1 MTEVKKYNKNEF
13 KELLALFQKG
23 LDSGEYTERISYEV
37 WRRINK
43 AEIVRVRYD
52 TLPEIGISYDYGL
65 HIDNR
70 YITSIYDNGFGSFFY
85 NHEIKERKEV
95 TNKEVLNAMSAC
107 AASAS
112 AASAAIDA
120 TKVSAF
126 EAKANCMSAYDAAYN
141 FDLTFTCDE
150 YNNCHY
156 SDLDTSKAVGNYG
169 STDLEIAGPNHTNT
183 IELNIPS
190 LDHLI
195 CHKID
200 GTWDSAASKN
210 EVEYRFRKLELE
222 LQKKV
227 DKAELEKGKEE
238 ETMKNFNF
246 DFGSCA
252 GNENIRMSM
261 YGIAVKNNSGVWVSY
276 NSQAQEIVDV
286 DILNFE
292 GSKYLYKMP
301 MAIKDVAI
309 GDVIIHNRVP
319 MFVVGVSEDH
329 KNLTVVDVR
338 AGENKTIIPTTNMFG
353 FNFCTKVVSLFNM
366 GTPTA
371 DQPFGNMLPLLL
383 MSDGKGTDI
392 DPMMLMFMMNQGG
405 FDMTS
410 NPMMMY
416 LMMKDGKDFDP
427 MLMFMMMNQNQSQ
440 NHSCHCGKHHEEVKS
455 V

>member
-1 MTEVKKYNKNEF
+1 MSDKKYYNKKEF
-13 KELLALFQKG
+13 KELLFLFQKE
-23 LDSGEYTERISYEV
+23 LDSGKYTEKIPYET
-37 WRRINK
+37 WRKLKRAENIQ
-43 AEIVRVRYD
+43 AEIIRVTYD
-52 TLPEIGISYDYGL
+52 TPPNIWIFYDGSYMNGIYA
-65 HIDNR
+65 
-70 YITSIYDNGFGSFFY
+70 TSIDDNGFGSFFY

-95 TNKEVLNAMSAC
+95 TNKEAISKIDSCYTGVTVKNGVSGYWDEIAKATVDEDYYADLLAKESAV
-107 AASAS
+107 AG
-112 AASAAIDA
+112 
-120 TKVSAF
+120 KVSAD
-126 EAKANCMSAYDAAYN
+126 EDYYYHIDLADMSVKECSNDIATAKKALSNQTVTISADINSSYLEDA
-141 FDLTFTCDE
+141 L
-150 YNNCHY
+150 
-156 SDLDTSKAVGNYG
+156 SRLD
-169 STDLEIAGPNHTNT
+169 
-183 IELNIPS
+183 
-190 LDHLI
+190 
-195 CHKID
+195 
-200 GTWDSAASKN
+200 
-210 EVEYRFRKLELE
+210 KLEAE

-227 DKAELEKGKEE
+227 NKEELEKGKEE
-238 ETMKNFNF
+238 KTMKNFNF

-276 NSQAQEIVDV
+276 NSQAKEIVDV

-301 MAIKDVAI
+301 VAIKDVAI

-338 AGENKTIIPTTNMFG
+338 AGENKTIIPTVNMFG

-383 MSDGKGTDI
+383 MSEGKGADI
-392 DPMMLMFMMNQGG
+392 DPMMLMFIMNQGG
-405 FDMTS
+405 IDMTS

-416 LMMKDGKDFDP
+416 LMMKDDKDFDP
-427 MLMFMMMNQNQSQ
+427 MMMFMMMNQN
-440 NHSCHCGKHHEEVKS
+440 NHSCHCDKHHEKVES

>member
-13 KELLALFQKG
+13 KKLLALFQKR
-23 LDSGEYTERISYEV
+23 LDSGEYTEKIPYEV

-43 AEIVRVRYD
+43 AENVRVRYD
-52 TLPEIGISYDYGL
+52 TLPEIVISYDYGL

-70 YITSIYDNGFGSFFY
+70 YITDIYDNGFGSFFY
-85 NHEIKERKEV
+85 NHEIKERKEM
-95 TNKEVLNAMSAC
+95 TNKEVLNAMSVC

-120 TKVSAF
+120 TKVSGL
-126 EAKANCMSAYDAAYN
+126 EIKADYMSGSNVAYATALTGKLAYDSNGYPYYGT
-141 FDLTFTCDE
+141 D
-150 YNNCHY
+150 
-156 SDLDTSKAVGNYG
+156 STSTTK
-169 STDLEIAGPNHTNT
+169 IAEPNRINA
-183 IELNIPS
+183 IELNVPS
-190 LDHLI
+190 LDYFGYHQ
-195 CHKID
+195 ID
-200 GTWDSAASKN
+200 GTWDSVASKS
-210 EVEYRFRKLELE
+210 EMEDRFKKLEAE

-227 DKAELEKGKEE
+227 NKEELEKGKEE
-238 ETMKNFNF
+238 KTMKNFNF

-276 NSQAQEIVDV
+276 NSQTKEIVDV

-301 MAIKDVAI
+301 VAIKDVAF
-309 GDVIIHNRVP
+309 GDVIVHNRVP

-338 AGENKTIIPTTNMFG
+338 AGENKTIIPTVNMFG

-383 MSDGKGTDI
+383 MNDNKGADI

-405 FDMTS
+405 VDMTS

-427 MLMFMMMNQNQSQ
+427 MLMFMMMNQGQ
-440 NHSCHCGKHHEEVKS
+440 NHSCHCGKHHEKVES